1 MARKTRP
8 MPPPPTYST
17 RSKCPIRSPGITRP
31 SRIRAVESEAAGAGI
46 GGELLMIV
54 RSSAGGLP
62 ALRAAPDEP
71 SARTGSRSPCG
82 GETSGFRASEAES
95 FIRLL
100 SRNRR
105 RDSAAVHTGPGPSL
119 LHIHV
124 VRITRPLGRTPDKKS
139 SSISQKLHF
148 SRSPSKRQFGGSIGG
163 GERVECSKV
172 ASTPPHVLPT
182 CLRRN
187 TRETSHESP

>member
-31 SRIRAVESEAAGAGI
+31 SRIREAESEAAGAGI
-46 GGELLMIV
+46 GGELVMIV

-62 ALRAAPDEP
+62 VFREEPDEP
-71 SARTGSRSPCG
+71 SARPTGLSPG
-82 GETSGFRASEAES
+82 DGEGSGVRALEAES

-105 RDSAAVHTGPGPSL
+105 RDSAAAQ
-119 LHIHV
+119 
-124 VRITRPLGRTPDKKS
+124 RETRAVTAARPCSTNHPTLGRTPDKKS

-148 SRSPSKRQFGGSIGG
+148 SRWAAKGQFGCATVFGAIPSG
-163 GERVECSKV
+163 RLRNF
-172 ASTPPHVLPT
+172 HPT
-182 CLRRN
+182 AV
-187 TRETSHESP
+187 